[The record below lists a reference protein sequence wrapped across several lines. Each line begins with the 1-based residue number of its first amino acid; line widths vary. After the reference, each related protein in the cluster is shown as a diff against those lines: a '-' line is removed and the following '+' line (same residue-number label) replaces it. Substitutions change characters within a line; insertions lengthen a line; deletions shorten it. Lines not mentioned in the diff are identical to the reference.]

1 MFILAS
7 SVYKSLQC
15 LTPALRQGGESG
27 HLFRLT
33 SSVVLWR
40 GRSTANKY
48 HWHVW
53 GVLAVSRP
61 HWVCPCSR
69 FVHFPSLQFSGSRLL
84 CWETDAGPGL
94 HALPMSKLFMFRI
107 LGTSQRHRLGW
118 ACVLCP
124 SHFRAAQV
132 TRCLG
137 STVSPG
143 GECI

>member
-1 MFILAS
+1 MLW
-7 SVYKSLQC
+7 
-15 LTPALRQGGESG
+15 GGKN
-27 HLFRLT
+27 
-33 SSVVLWR
+33 
-40 GRSTANKY
+40 TANKY

-84 CWETDAGPGL
+84 CWETDAGPAL
-94 HALPMSKLFMFRI
+94 HALPMSKLLMFRI

-132 TRCLG
+132 TRCLL
-137 STVSPG
+137 STLSPG
-143 GECI
+143 GGVRLIASSVPAAQFSGYVVDVLSQVCHVFLLGR